1 MNNGRMQTSI
11 IVVLV
16 GLLLLGLPG
25 CTKKSKPAP
34 SPSTRAKTKTAG
46 GTPATVT
53 AVGAIAQTTC
63 PVMDGNPIDKN
74 VFTEYK
80 GKKVYF
86 CCQDCAA
93 KFKAEPEKYAANLP
107 QFKK

>member
-1 MNNGRMQTSI
+1 MKNARMQVSI

-16 GLLLLGLPG
+16 GVLLLGLPG
-25 CTKKSKPAP
+25 CKKKSEPAP
-34 SPSTRAKTKTAG
+34 SPSTPAKTTG

-53 AVGAIAQTTC
+53 AVAAIAQTTC

-80 GKKVYF
+80 GQKVYF
-86 CCQDCAA
+86 CCQDCVA

>member
-1 MNNGRMQTSI
+1 MQISI

-25 CTKKSKPAP
+25 CKKKSEPAP
-34 SPSTRAKTKTAG
+34 SPNMP
-46 GTPATVT
+46 GTTGSGAPVTVT
-53 AVGAIAQTTC
+53 AVATIAQTTC

-86 CCQDCAA
+86 CCPDCVA
-93 KFKAEPEKYAANLP
+93 KFKAEPEKYAAKLP
-107 QFKK
+107 QFKE

>member
-1 MNNGRMQTSI
+1 MNSARMQISI
-11 IVVLV
+11 IVALV

-25 CTKKSKPAP
+25 CKKKSEPAP
-34 SPSTRAKTKTAG
+34 SPNTPAKTAG
-46 GTPATVT
+46 GTPTTVT

-80 GKKVYF
+80 GQKVYF
-86 CCQDCAA
+86 CCPACVE
-93 KFKAEPEKYAANLP
+93 KFKAEPEKYVKDLP